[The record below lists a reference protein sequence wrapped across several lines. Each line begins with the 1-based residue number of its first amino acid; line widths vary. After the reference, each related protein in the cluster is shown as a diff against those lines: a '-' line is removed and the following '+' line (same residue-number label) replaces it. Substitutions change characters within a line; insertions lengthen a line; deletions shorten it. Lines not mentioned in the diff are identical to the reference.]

1 MRENKA
7 RQWWCTQLVLALGR
21 QRQADLCDFKAS
33 LEYIRPCVFFFLLFT
48 FNNDFGL
55 IIKAFCVPPLFQF
68 EDKAYQVFI
77 TLGVRA

>member
-1 MRENKA
+1 MVAHPR
-7 RQWWCTQLVLALGR
+7 TQEVEAGGSEVQGDPWLHSE
-21 QRQADLCDFKAS
+21 FKTS